1 MSREA
6 PGQGVSA
13 AVVKV
18 IEDRP
23 VSNEIAAR
31 LGVKHESPQA
41 ILVRSGKAVWHASHG
56 RITAAALAEAAR
68 AI

>member
-1 MSREA
+1 M
-6 PGQGVSA
+6 
-13 AVVKV
+13 KV

-41 ILVRSGKAVWHASHG
+41 ILVRGGKAVWHASH
-56 RITAAALAEAAR
+56 RQVTAANLAAA
-68 AI
+68 AAGY